1 MSGNRERGRGL
12 RRREKNATEAG
23 AGRYEKP
30 APDTRAAPPQAH
42 ESLIGRKTVEEVP
55 LTGLSFSSN
64 CTKVGESLRD
74 IADKIAAADGLVADI
89 AAAAGAEES
98 ARAAEELTAHAESL
112 NDLVGTLRR
121 LTGDGSLAA

>member
-1 MSGNRERGRGL
+1 M
-12 RRREKNATEAG
+12 
-23 AGRYEKP
+23 
-30 APDTRAAPPQAH
+30 
-42 ESLIGRKTVEEVP
+42 
-55 LTGLSFSSN
+55 TGLSFSSN

-98 ARAAEELTAHAESL
+98 ARAAEELAAHAESL